1 MRSNSKESLAPCHRF
16 GGRLSGAAVN
26 KQLGDFM
33 RLLDSS
39 QKRAVSNMG
48 SLTLPQLQALLGESL
63 PKVKL
68 CSEAASLFAAR
79 VQ

>member
-1 MRSNSKESLAPCHRF
+1 M
-16 GGRLSGAAVN
+16 N

-68 CSEAASLFAAR
+68 SSEA
-79 VQ
+79 V